1 MKEYWEQA
9 ERLRRRI
16 NRKIHEIHLL
26 RQRAEGMNGSG
37 INDMP
42 RTVSPDRSKMEGTV
56 FKIMALEQ
64 DIQETHA
71 EYDALIADIFL
82 DERGYLA
89 LQKLLLPKSFCA
101 QLTDKACNEQ
111 RQRSKEKH
119 RQRYAPIYHQHE
131 NKRAGNGDNTGEK
144 LQKQLGQTVAD
155 RVDVVYYAA
164 YQVAVRI
171 RVYI

>member
-64 DIQETHA
+64 DIQETQA
-71 EYDALIADIFL
+71 EYDSLIADMEARINTVQDGDARDLLRKRYLEFL
-82 DERGYLA
+82 PWSEIMKEMGYS
-89 LQKLLLPKSFCA
+89 KSHVFRLHSDA
-101 QLTDKACNEQ
+101 VKSLKSWD
-111 RQRSKEKH
+111 
-119 RQRYAPIYHQHE
+119 IMGLE
-131 NKRAGNGDNTGEK
+131 NT
-144 LQKQLGQTVAD
+144 
-155 RVDVVYYAA
+155 
-164 YQVAVRI
+164 
-171 RVYI
+171 

>member
-42 RTVSPDRSKMEGTV
+42 RTVSPDRSKKEGTV

-64 DIQETHA
+64 DIQETQA
-71 EYDALIADIFL
+71 EYDALIAGMEARINAVQDGDARDLLRKRYLEFLPWSEIMKEMGYSKSHVFRLHSDAVKSLKSWDIMGL
-82 DERGYLA
+82 
-89 LQKLLLPKSFCA
+89 
-101 QLTDKACNEQ
+101 
-111 RQRSKEKH
+111 
-119 RQRYAPIYHQHE
+119 E
-131 NKRAGNGDNTGEK
+131 NT
-144 LQKQLGQTVAD
+144 
-155 RVDVVYYAA
+155 
-164 YQVAVRI
+164 
-171 RVYI
+171 

>member
-64 DIQETHA
+64 DIQETQA
-71 EYDALIADIFL
+71 EYDALIDVM
-82 DERGYLA
+82 
-89 LQKLLLPKSFCA
+89 
-101 QLTDKACNEQ
+101 
-111 RQRSKEKH
+111 RQRI
-119 RQRYAPIYHQHE
+119 QRVADGDDRELLIKRYLEFKAWKTIAAEFGYSEQNIYRLHA
-131 NKRAGNGDNTGEK
+131 KALEK
-144 LQKQLGQTVAD
+144 L
-155 RVDVVYYAA
+155 RVDES
-164 YQVAVRI
+164 
-171 RVYI
+171 

>member
-64 DIQETHA
+64 DIQETQS
-71 EYDALIADIFL
+71 EYDALIAGMEARINAVQDGDARDLLRKRYLEFLPWSEIMKEMGYSKSHVFRLHSDAVKSLKSWDIMGL
-82 DERGYLA
+82 
-89 LQKLLLPKSFCA
+89 
-101 QLTDKACNEQ
+101 
-111 RQRSKEKH
+111 
-119 RQRYAPIYHQHE
+119 E
-131 NKRAGNGDNTGEK
+131 NT
-144 LQKQLGQTVAD
+144 
-155 RVDVVYYAA
+155 
-164 YQVAVRI
+164 
-171 RVYI
+171 

>member
-64 DIQETHA
+64 DIQETQA
-71 EYDALIADIFL
+71 EYDALIAGMEARINAVEDGDARDLLRKRYLEFLPWSEIMKEMGYSKSHVFRLHSDAVKSMKSWDIMGL
-82 DERGYLA
+82 
-89 LQKLLLPKSFCA
+89 
-101 QLTDKACNEQ
+101 
-111 RQRSKEKH
+111 
-119 RQRYAPIYHQHE
+119 E
-131 NKRAGNGDNTGEK
+131 NT
-144 LQKQLGQTVAD
+144 
-155 RVDVVYYAA
+155 
-164 YQVAVRI
+164 
-171 RVYI
+171 

>member
-16 NRKIHEIHLL
+16 NHKIHEIHQL

-64 DIQETHA
+64 DIQETQA
-71 EYDALIADIFL
+71 EYDALIADMEIRINAVQ
-82 DERGYLA
+82 DGDARD
-89 LQKLLLPKSFCA
+89 LLTKQQSVEEIIEITNRLVLGGVNGFF
-101 QLTDKACNEQ
+101 
-111 RQRSKEKH
+111 RQEYEIWNTKTAM
-119 RQRYAPIYHQHE
+119 YM
-131 NKRAGNGDNTGEK
+131 NLWTRA
-144 LQKQLGQTVAD
+144 
-155 RVDVVYYAA
+155 
-164 YQVAVRI
+164 I
-171 RVYI
+171 RLK

>member
-64 DIQETHA
+64 DIQETQA
-71 EYDALIADIFL
+71 EYDELIAEMESRINAVEDGDARDLLRKRYLEFLPWSEIMKEMGYSKSHVFRLHSDAVKSLKSWDIMGL
-82 DERGYLA
+82 E
-89 LQKLLLPKSFCA
+89 
-101 QLTDKACNEQ
+101 
-111 RQRSKEKH
+111 
-119 RQRYAPIYHQHE
+119 
-131 NKRAGNGDNTGEK
+131 NTG
-144 LQKQLGQTVAD
+144 
-155 RVDVVYYAA
+155 DV
-164 YQVAVRI
+164 
-171 RVYI
+171 

>member
-64 DIQETHA
+64 DIQETQA
-71 EYDALIADIFL
+71 EYDALIAGMEARINAVQDGDARDLLRKRYLEFLPWSEIMKEMGYSKSHVFRLHSDAVKSLKSWDIMGL
-82 DERGYLA
+82 
-89 LQKLLLPKSFCA
+89 
-101 QLTDKACNEQ
+101 
-111 RQRSKEKH
+111 
-119 RQRYAPIYHQHE
+119 E
-131 NKRAGNGDNTGEK
+131 NT
-144 LQKQLGQTVAD
+144 
-155 RVDVVYYAA
+155 
-164 YQVAVRI
+164 
-171 RVYI
+171 

>member
-64 DIQETHA
+64 DIQETQA
-71 EYDALIADIFL
+71 EYDALIADMETRINAVQDGDARDLLRKRYLEFL
-82 DERGYLA
+82 PWSEIMKEMGYSKSHVFRLHSTAVTALKSWDTVGLA
-89 LQKLLLPKSFCA
+89 S
-101 QLTDKACNEQ
+101 T
-111 RQRSKEKH
+111 
-119 RQRYAPIYHQHE
+119 
-131 NKRAGNGDNTGEK
+131 GN
-144 LQKQLGQTVAD
+144 V
-155 RVDVVYYAA
+155 
-164 YQVAVRI
+164 
-171 RVYI
+171 